1 MKTKRFLQLVG
12 LAVLLAGVAGA
23 GWAATHL
30 WKSQSPSHA
39 EDGESVS
46 ANSDKEGVVCI
57 GYVDVEHGVRTLAP
71 LRPGRVAEVFVH
83 ENQTVE
89 AGQPLLRLDDKD
101 AKFQAEE
108 AEAALEAANAQ
119 LEQANQ
125 LARQHPAQIAGQ
137 QAAVEAA
144 GFRVDAAR
152 RMMRQKEDQRKN
164 NLATDY
170 DVAMTRDEVKA
181 LEALER
187 AEREKLV
194 ALQAADPAPAVRK
207 ARAELNRAQTRRE
220 QARHQLDE
228 CTLKAPEAGTV
239 QRVQVGVGDVLTGQP
254 GQPVVQFCAIEP
266 LFVRAEVD
274 QEFADRVTVGQPA
287 FVKDDARGGAAW
299 RGKVERIAGWYGR
312 RRPNPQDPTAF
323 TDMRAV
329 ECLIAIH
336 PGQPPLRIGQRMRV
350 LIGPVPT
357 TPGD

>member
-1 MKTKRFLQLVG
+1 MNTKTVLQLVVW
-12 LAVLLAGVAGA
+12 AVLLTGVAGA
-23 GWAATHL
+23 GWAANHL
-30 WKSQSPSHA
+30 WKSQSSSHTEIDEMA
-39 EDGESVS
+39 AADGG
-46 ANSDKEGVVCI
+46 KEGVVCI

-71 LRPGRVAEVFVH
+71 LRPGRVVEVLVH

-101 AKFQAEE
+101 AKFQADE
-108 AEAALEAANAQ
+108 ADSALESASAQ
-119 LEQANQ
+119 LEQADQ
-125 LARQHPAQIAGQ
+125 LARQHRAQIAGQ
-137 QAAVEAA
+137 QAAIEAA
-144 GFRVDAAR
+144 GLRVDAAR
-152 RMMRQKEDQRKN
+152 RMLRHKEDQRKD

-170 DVAMTRDEVKA
+170 DVAMTRDEAKA

-207 ARAELNRAQTRRE
+207 ARADLKRAQTRRE

-228 CTLKAPEAGTV
+228 CTLKAPAAGTV
-239 QRVQVGVGDVLTGQP
+239 QRIQVGVGDVLTGQP
-254 GQPVVQFCAIEP
+254 GQPVVQFCALEP

-274 QEFADRVTVGQPA
+274 QEFADRVAVGQSA
-287 FVKDDARGGAAW
+287 LVKDDARGGTGW
-299 RGKVERIAGWYGR
+299 RGKVERVAGWYGR

-323 TDMRAV
+323 TDIRAI
-329 ECLIAIH
+329 ECLVTID

-357 TPGD
+357 TPGE